1 MNSLPDATLASHNH
15 DSYLVA
21 LMEKATSQST
31 QTGRVALSFSFSPP
45 PPVEQWSQSRVSSI
59 DLYQMRLLG
68 ERISLQEGFNEL
80 LCLDTLTGVETF
92 WYQIETVK
100 RVLRHFRGRVLL
112 ADEVGLGKT
121 IEACL
126 LLKEYILRGLV
137 ERVLIL
143 TPPSLVSQWR
153 EELDSKFALTFATTE
168 SGAYRTDPQQ
178 FWRETPRLIASL
190 NVAKA
195 VGHAEIL
202 QDIAYDLVIVD
213 EAHHLKNRATRNYQL
228 VNGLKS
234 KFIFLLTATPV
245 QNDIMEL
252 YQLVT
257 LLRPGTFTTPAAFR
271 RQFLTKGD
279 AFSIQNRERLR
290 ALLGEVMIRNTRS
303 LADVRL
309 PRRHA
314 TTLIVQPEEAEHT
327 LYQAISALVKE
338 QYGEEK
344 GLDRFTANTLLM
356 EAGSSPAA
364 VKATVDRLLV
374 RRKLTEKT
382 ERALRHCAA
391 LADRLPPS
399 RKAQKLV
406 EILKSQS
413 DKKLVFTHFQE
424 TLSGLAE
431 MLTQAGIPFCL
442 FHGGMSSAEKDE
454 AVRRF
459 REEVPVL
466 LATES
471 GGEGRNLQFCNTMIN
486 FDLPWNPLQ
495 IEQRIGRIH
504 RIGQTREVF
513 IFNLANRFS
522 LEEYILSV
530 LDAKLNLF
538 ELVVGEL
545 DMILGN
551 LNDERDFPDIVM
563 DLWLQAEGEPE
574 LRNKFD
580 QLGQDLVSAKT
591 EYLRS
596 KELDEQLFGEEFE
609 A

>member
-1 MNSLPDATLASHNH
+1 MTI
-15 DSYLVA
+15 
-21 LMEKATSQST
+21 SQSDT
-31 QTGRVALSFSFSPP
+31 KSRVALSFTFAEPP
-45 PPVEQWSQSRVSSI
+45 AVEEWGQEQPS
-59 DLYQMRLLG
+59 DLGLYQLRLLA
-68 ERISLQEGFNEL
+68 ERIALQEGFDEL

-100 RVLRHFRGRVLL
+100 RVLKHFRGRVLL

-121 IEACL
+121 IEACV
-126 LLKEYILRGLV
+126 LLKEYLLRGLV

-143 TPPSLVSQWR
+143 TPAALVSQWR
-153 EELDSKFALTFATTE
+153 EELASKFSLSFVTTE
-168 SGAYRTDPQQ
+168 SGAYRTEADA
-178 FWRETPRLIASL
+178 FWHENRCIVASL

-195 VGHAEIL
+195 PGHMEIL
-202 QDIAYDLVIVD
+202 QQIPYDLIIVD

-257 LLRPGTFTTPAAFR
+257 LLRPGTLTTPTAFR
-271 RQFLTKGD
+271 RQFVTKGK
-279 AFSIQNRERLR
+279 AMAIQNRERLR

-303 LADVRL
+303 LTDIRL
-309 PRRHA
+309 PRRYA
-314 TTLIVQPEEAEHT
+314 STLIVEPDPGEKA
-327 LYQAISALVKE
+327 LYDAISTLVKA
-338 QYGEEK
+338 QYGEK
-344 GLDRFTANTLLM
+344 NGLDRFTANTLLM

-364 VKATVDRLLV
+364 VKATVGRLLA
-374 RRKLTEKT
+374 RKRLSAQAEQVLH
-382 ERALRHCAA
+382 ECVV
-391 LADRLPPS
+391 LADSIGVS
-399 RKAQKLV
+399 RKAHRLL
-406 EILKSQS
+406 ELLKSQG

-424 TLSGLAE
+424 SLSSLATL
-431 MLTQAGIPFCL
+431 LTREHIPFVL
-442 FHGGMSSAEKDE
+442 FHGGLSGGEKDE

-459 REEVPVL
+459 RADVPVL

-522 LEEYILSV
+522 LEEYLLSV

-563 DLWLQAEGEPE
+563 DLWIRAAGEQE
-574 LRNKFD
+574 LREGFD
-580 QLGQDLVSAKT
+580 RLGQELISAKT
-591 EYLRS
+591 DYLQS
-596 KELDEQLFGEEFE
+596 KELDEQLFGEDFE

>member
-1 MNSLPDATLASHNH
+1 MSCGLIQHSYRLAVQCLPVKRG
-15 DSYLVA
+15 SYPVA
-21 LMEKATSQST
+21 LMEKAAPQPT
-31 QTGRVALSFSFSPP
+31 QTGRVALSFTFAPP

-80 LCLDTLTGVETF
+80 LCLDSLTGVATF

-100 RVLRHFRGRVLL
+100 RVLKHFRGRMLL

-126 LLKEYILRGLV
+126 LLKEYLLRGLV

-153 EELDSKFALTFATTE
+153 EELDRKFALTFVTTE
-168 SGAYRTDPQQ
+168 SGTYRSDPQQ

-195 VGHAEIL
+195 AGHAEIP
-202 QDIAYDLVIVD
+202 QDITYDLVIVD

-234 KFIFLLTATPV
+234 KFIFLLSATPV

-279 AFSIQNRERLR
+279 AFSIRNRERLR

-364 VKATVDRLLV
+364 VKTTVDRLLAC
-374 RRKLTEKT
+374 RKLTEKT

-399 RKAQKLV
+399 RKAQKLK
-406 EILKSQS
+406 EIRARLQ
-413 DKKLVFTHFQE
+413 KKG
-424 TLSGLAE
+424 LSGTTE
-431 MLTQAGIPFCL
+431 
-442 FHGGMSSAEKDE
+442 AEKEEAKAAAAERELQSKIHDLE
-454 AVRRF
+454 EKYAVRVQVSF
-459 REEVPVL
+459 VNVLYVTLPVL
-466 LATES
+466 LARMSYQRRQAFRELS
-471 GGEGRNLQFCNTMIN
+471 F
-486 FDLPWNPLQ
+486 FWNPLLKDW
-495 IEQRIGRIH
+495 EPLACEGC
-504 RIGQTREVF
+504 RENTF
-513 IFNLANRFS
+513 AFS
-522 LEEYILSV
+522 LCDDKQHLTCADCSHPCPTC
-530 LDAKLNLF
+530 
-538 ELVVGEL
+538 
-545 DMILGN
+545 
-551 LNDERDFPDIVM
+551 ERRFC
-563 DLWLQAEGEPE
+563 
-574 LRNKFD
+574 
-580 QLGQDLVSAKT
+580 SACQRQGCRGCRKAS
-591 EYLRS
+591 L
-596 KELDEQLFGEEFE
+596 KPV
-609 A
+609 

>member
-1 MNSLPDATLASHNH
+1 MAFIQQKEA
-15 DSYLVA
+15 
-21 LMEKATSQST
+21 
-31 QTGRVALSFSFSPP
+31 GRIGLTFSFGPP
-45 PPVEQWSQSRVSSI
+45 PPLEEWTHGRLSPV
-59 DLYQMRLLG
+59 DLYNLRLLG
-68 ERISLQEGFNEL
+68 EKISLQEGFDEL
-80 LCLDTLTGVETF
+80 LCLDTLKGVQTF
-92 WYQIETVK
+92 WFQIETVK
-100 RVLRHFRGRVLL
+100 RVLKHFRGRVLL

-121 IEACL
+121 IEAGI
-126 LLKEYILRGLV
+126 LLKEYLLRGLV

-153 EELDSKFALTFATTE
+153 EELAEKFSLAFVTTE
-168 SGAYRTDPQQ
+168 GGAYRSDPQH
-178 FWRETPRLIASL
+178 FWQDHPRIIASL
-190 NVAKA
+190 NVAKSPN
-195 VGHAEIL
+195 HQEIL
-202 QDIAYDLVIVD
+202 QHIAYDLIIID

-228 VNGLKS
+228 VNSLKS

-245 QNDIMEL
+245 QNDLMEL

-257 LLRPGTFTTPAAFR
+257 LLRPGTFKTPTAFR
-271 RQFLTKGD
+271 RQFLTRGNP
-279 AFSIQNRERLR
+279 FSLQNRERLR
-290 ALLGEVMIRNTRS
+290 ELLGEVMIRNTRS

-314 TTLIVQPEEAEHT
+314 STLIVEPEEGEKT
-327 LYQAISALVKE
+327 LYQAIDSLVRE
-338 QYGEEK
+338 HYGEDKE
-344 GLDRFTANTLLM
+344 LDRFTANTLLM
-356 EAGSSPAA
+356 EAGSSPYA
-364 VKATVDRLLV
+364 VKATLDRLLS
-374 RRKLTEKT
+374 RRRMPGKVEH
-382 ERALRHCAA
+382 ALRHCHA
-391 LADRLPPS
+391 LADSLPPS
-399 RKAQKLV
+399 RKAHKLV

-424 TLSGLAE
+424 SLSFLAALCTKE
-431 MLTQAGIPFCL
+431 GIPFSL
-442 FHGGMSSAEKDE
+442 FHGGMSGAEKDD
-454 AVRRF
+454 AIRRF

-466 LATES
+466 LSTES

-513 IFNLANRFS
+513 IFNLANRSS
-522 LEEYILSV
+522 LEEYMLSV

-563 DLWLQAEGEPE
+563 DLWLRSAGEKE
-574 LRNKFD
+574 LREGFAR
-580 QLGQDLVSAKT
+580 LGEDLTRAKGQ
-591 EYLRS
+591 YLTS
-596 KELDEQLFGEEFE
+596 KELGEQLFGEEFE

>member
-1 MNSLPDATLASHNH
+1 MTITKQREAGHID
-15 DSYLVA
+15 
-21 LMEKATSQST
+21 
-31 QTGRVALSFSFSPP
+31 LSFSFGPAPP
-45 PPVEQWSQSRVSSI
+45 LEDWLRSRLSAV
-59 DLYQMRLLG
+59 DLYNLRLLG
-68 ERISLQEGFNEL
+68 EKISLQEGFDEL
-80 LCLDTLTGVETF
+80 ICLDTLQGVELF
-92 WYQIETVK
+92 WYQIETAK

-121 IEACL
+121 IEAGI
-126 LLKEYILRGLV
+126 LLKEYLLRGLV

-143 TPPSLVSQWR
+143 TPPALVSQWR
-153 EELDSKFALTFATTE
+153 EELETKFSLEFVTTE
-168 SGAYRTDPQQ
+168 GGAYRGDPQR
-178 FWRETPRLIASL
+178 FWQDHPRIIASL

-195 VGHAEIL
+195 PNHLEIL
-202 QDIAYDLVIVD
+202 QTLSYDLVIID
-213 EAHHLKNRATRNYQL
+213 EAHHVKNRATRNYQL
-228 VNGLKS
+228 ANSLKS

-245 QNDIMEL
+245 QNDLMEL

-257 LLRPGTFTTPAAFR
+257 LLRPGTFKTPSAFR
-271 RQFLTKGD
+271 RQFMTRGD
-279 AFSIQNRERLR
+279 PFSPQNRERLR
-290 ALLGEVMIRNTRS
+290 ELLAEVMIRNTRS

-309 PRRHA
+309 PRRYA
-314 TTLIVQPEEAEHT
+314 STLIVEPEEGERN
-327 LYQAISALVKE
+327 LYQAIGALVKE
-338 QYGEEK
+338 HYREEH

-356 EAGSSPAA
+356 EAGSTPAA
-364 VKATVDRLLV
+364 IRATLERLLSHRSV
-374 RRKLTEKT
+374 PKGL
-382 ERALRHCAA
+382 ERSLRHCRA
-391 LADRLPPS
+391 LAESLPPP
-399 RKAQKLV
+399 RKARKLI
-406 EILKSQS
+406 ELLKSQG

-424 TLSGLAE
+424 SLHFLATLLAQE
-431 MLTQAGIPFCL
+431 GIPFCL
-442 FHGGMSSAEKDE
+442 YHGGMSGAEKDD

-466 LATES
+466 LSTES
-471 GGEGRNLQFCNTMIN
+471 GGEGRNLQFCNTLIN

-551 LNDERDFPDIVM
+551 LNDERDFPDIVV
-563 DLWLQAEGEPE
+563 DLWIRSAGDTE
-574 LRNKFD
+574 LREEFD
-580 QLGQDLVSAKT
+580 RLGEELRRAR
-591 EYLRS
+591 ERYLAS